1 MERKYAL
8 IIGNGEYLDP
18 SLTRLKAPD
27 VDVVSLAAA
36 LRDPKIGGFD
46 DVKEMVNQPYTVVS
60 KEISKFFNDKKREDM
75 LLMYFSGHGV
85 QDSNGRLYLTVKDSE
100 KDYLDI
106 TSIPASFI
114 SSKLTECRS
123 KRKILIL
130 DCCHSGA
137 WQVGAKGDTAAVT
150 ADTFQG
156 YGHVVMTASDKTEY
170 ALEGDQ
176 VVDDVSLSLFTN
188 YLLEG
193 LKTGQADRLNDGWVD
208 VDELFDYA
216 RDRVISQ
223 TGKQKPK
230 IWKFDTEGELKIA
243 KNPNPKEVDLPFS
256 LKAAITSD
264 FHKLRLESIDQLVI
278 LLNGSVPKLAD
289 KAAEALQQM
298 AANDD
303 SFMVRQR
310 AADALKGK
318 QLSPLSGEELA
329 VSEKTKRLEAL
340 YASATSAIQAG
351 RWEEAQDHLLGIE
364 KEEPG
369 YKDVR
374 QLLSQASA
382 GLERI
387 QKEKLAALYGQAVQA
402 AGAKNWAEAQRLFRQ
417 LEQMAPGYQDVR
429 QRLDR
434 IEAEIQRQQTQKD
447 QQERLDGIYD
457 RAMEAMQASQWVEA
471 QRFLLQLEMESPGYR
486 DVRRQLNKVNDLV
499 RAIQQPPAPGR
510 PVSRSKTLL
519 VGIAIGVILVLCA
532 CAFLVYYS
540 SSSYGY

>member
-36 LRDPKIGGFD
+36 LRDPNIGGFD
-46 DVKEMVNQPYTVVS
+46 DVKEMVNQPYVVVS

-137 WQVGAKGDTAAVT
+137 WQVGAKGDTPAVT

-193 LKTGQADRLNDGWVD
+193 LKTGQADRLNDGYVD

-230 IWKFDTEGELKIA
+230 IWKFDTEGELRIA
-243 KNPNPKEVDLPFS
+243 KNPNPKDVDLPSS
-256 LKAAITSD
+256 LKAAMTSD

-289 KAAEALQQM
+289 KAAEALQRM

-318 QLSPLSGEELA
+318 QLGPLPAEEP
-329 VSEKTKRLEAL
+329 VISEKMKRLDAL

-351 RWEEAQDHLLGIE
+351 RLEEAQNLLRGIE

-374 QLLSQASA
+374 QLLSQTAA
-382 GLERI
+382 GLEQIR
-387 QKEKLAALYGQAVQA
+387 KEKL
-402 AGAKNWAEAQRLFRQ
+402 
-417 LEQMAPGYQDVR
+417 D
-429 QRLDR
+429 
-434 IEAEIQRQQTQKD
+434 
-447 QQERLDGIYD
+447 
-457 RAMEAMQASQWVEA
+457 
-471 QRFLLQLEMESPGYR
+471 
-486 DVRRQLNKVNDLV
+486 
-499 RAIQQPPAPGR
+499 
-510 PVSRSKTLL
+510 
-519 VGIAIGVILVLCA
+519 
-532 CAFLVYYS
+532 
-540 SSSYGY
+540 